1 MTDPAPKKTI
11 IPVLGAAPDGTLGI
25 AELEVPAPLPAP
37 LPAPPSSA
45 LADREYALEIRRG
58 LLIIMRATMRRFRVT
73 WKDFLP
79 PGMAVIEVGE

>member
-1 MTDPAPKKTI
+1 MTDPAPKKVI

-25 AELEVPAPLPAP
+25 AELEVPVPP
-37 LPAPPSSA
+37 PAPPSSA

-58 LLIIMRATMRRFRVT
+58 LLIIMRATMRRFRLT